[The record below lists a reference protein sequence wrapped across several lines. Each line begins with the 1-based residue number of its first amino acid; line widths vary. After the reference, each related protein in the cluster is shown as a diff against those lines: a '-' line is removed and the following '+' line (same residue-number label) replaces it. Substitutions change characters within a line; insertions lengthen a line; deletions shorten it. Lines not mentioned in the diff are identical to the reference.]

1 MKSLTLILATAL
13 AAFTTA
19 WGSDNP
25 KAVTADGDCCGGA
38 ACSALISSYEKVAA
52 ALAADNLK
60 DAQTAAV
67 DLGCWAKC
75 EGQAG
80 LRAQIEL
87 LSKAGSLAD
96 ARQLFKGISAATI
109 PLAEK
114 AGAHYVM
121 TCPMA
126 GADWIQTTP
135 TVANPYYGS
144 QMLHCGSIKKTVKTD
159 S

>member
-1 MKSLTLILATAL
+1 MKTLTLILVATI
-13 AAFTTA
+13 AAASSA
-19 WGSDNP
+19 WCSDARKSTN
-25 KAVTADGDCCGGA
+25 ATEDCCNGA
-38 ACSALISSYEKVAA
+38 ACSALISSYEKVST

-60 DAQTAAV
+60 DAQTAAT

-75 EGQAG
+75 QGHADLVAKIEGFTKSA
-80 LRAQIEL
+80 A
-87 LSKAGSLAD
+87 LAD
-96 ARQLFKGISAATI
+96 ARKLFKEISAATI

-126 GADWIQTTP
+126 GADWMQTTA

-144 QMLHCGSIKKTVKTD
+144 QMLHCGAIKKTIKGD